1 MPTSLTGRVSEVLRL
16 DAAYIHSQH
25 VHLLNLLGRRLPSL
39 DQPDHMQAIRL
50 VHIRLATGDG
60 LVVTRPQ
67 SPAPLPFASA
77 RGASGLPVNL
87 EIHSVR
93 SMRFIVRQPVWRMLA
108 SLAQTV
114 FLAIGHLF
122 PIVRGCF

>member
-67 SPAPLPFASA
+67 SPAPVPFFVSA
-77 RGASGLPVNL
+77 NPVF
-87 EIHSVR
+87 V
-93 SMRFIVRQPVWRMLA
+93 
-108 SLAQTV
+108 
-114 FLAIGHLF
+114 AIAKALKRVLHGEV
-122 PIVRGCF
+122 IGIEAI